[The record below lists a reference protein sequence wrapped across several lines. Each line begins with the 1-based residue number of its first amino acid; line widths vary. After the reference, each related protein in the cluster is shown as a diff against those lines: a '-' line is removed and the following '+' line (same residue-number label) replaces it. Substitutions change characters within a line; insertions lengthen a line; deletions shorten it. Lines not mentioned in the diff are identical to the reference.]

1 MGLLIIN
8 PANDSFV
15 ADMKVGVAFGVSV
28 ANCDVAVVSMAGCEG
43 KAVAVKL

>member
-15 ADMKVGVAFGVSV
+15 TDMIVGVAFGVSV
-28 ANCDVAVVSMAGCEG
+28 ANCDVAGADFEDRSLGDQ
-43 KAVAVKL
+43 